1 MSNHELINEL
11 RDQADVLGA
20 GTECHLLREA
30 ADAIERLDERV
41 AIMSVEEDA
50 ERAAK
55 QDDWS

>member
-1 MSNHELINEL
+1 MSNHDLINEL

-41 AIMSVEEDA
+41 AIMEEGAGPWNEND
-50 ERAAK
+50 
-55 QDDWS
+55 